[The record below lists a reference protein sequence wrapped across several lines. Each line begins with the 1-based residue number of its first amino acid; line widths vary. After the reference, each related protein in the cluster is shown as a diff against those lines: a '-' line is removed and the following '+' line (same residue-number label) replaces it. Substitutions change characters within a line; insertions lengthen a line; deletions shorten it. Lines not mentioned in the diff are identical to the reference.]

1 MTPALLDPPPAEPAV
16 RGGRSAVARRGPA
29 RSRAAGGRF
38 VLYGIDWPTYRRL
51 REAPEHAGYRFTFD
65 GPTGRLEVQVANG
78 PFHESICRLLAYF
91 VMTFRQHGGPPFWP
105 TGAVTLDR
113 EDLDR
118 GLDCDESFY
127 LRTRDGAPDLDA
139 NTLDLSG
146 GRRPPDL
153 AIEVDVTSRGVDKLP
168 IYAAL
173 GVPEAWVW
181 DAADGS
187 LVARRLSG
195 SGEYEIVADS
205 VALPGFPLALAAE
218 LIRNRGTRDA
228 GALQAALA
236 ERLAAAEPRP

>member
-16 RGGRSAVARRGPA
+16 RGDRPAVARRGPT
-29 RSRAAGGRF
+29 RLPAAGGRF
-38 VLYGIDWPTYRRL
+38 VLHAVDWPTYRRL

-65 GPTGRLEVQVANG
+65 GPSGRLEVQVANG
-78 PFHESICRLLAYF
+78 PFHESICRLLYGF
-91 VMTFRQHGGPPFWP
+91 VLAFRQHGGPPFWP

-127 LRTRDGAPDLDA
+127 LRTLDGAPNLDA

-153 AIEVDVTSRGVDKLP
+153 AVEVDVTSRGVDKLP

-173 GVPEAWVW
+173 GVPEVWVW

-187 LVARRLSG
+187 LAARRLTAAG
-195 SGEYEIVADS
+195 GYEAVTDS
-205 VALPGFPLALAAE
+205 VGLPGFPLAVAAE
-218 LIRNRGTRDA
+218 LIGAPGDRDA
-228 GALQAALA
+228 GELQAAFA
-236 ERLAAAEPRP
+236 ERLGA